1 MFRKEI
7 DNFLEKYN
15 IPRLNHQAM
24 EYMKRPITREKTESV
39 IKDLPT
45 NKSQDKM
52 ASWVKYTKHL
62 K

>member
-1 MFRKEI
+1 MFRKKI

-24 EYMKRPITREKTESV
+24 EYMKRPTTREKTESV
-39 IKDLPT
+39 IKDLST

-52 ASWVKYTKHL
+52 ASWVKSTKHL